1 MLHFVFG
8 ASPQRFLCHFPN
20 KIASFPQQL
29 ESLPQQ
35 LVSLPQHIFSFPQQ
49 LCVILLPTK
58 KTWFFLEILFG
69 VSYLNITGSLWRKL
83 KLFEDLNHIVVS
95 SWSSKT
101 RTWHCQVGIWSSSNF
116 VLRRIFLCW
125 FHRQY
130 HWPWP
135 GDRQLDLSHQDL
147 TWCSCRQEM
156 RKRNPVFTC
165 RRLGLLY
172 FWQYFLQHIAL
183 QRSRSSLER
192 LSIRRKRWS
201 VMQRWISTTA
211 HLPLISR
218 SPPAHLTTLSFP
230 SKMVK
235 L

>member
-1 MLHFVFG
+1 MTKMLTLT
-8 ASPQRFLCHFPN
+8 SPQHILCQFPNKFALFPQQNCFISPTHFLISPATLCHFAPHQKTMIFFGN
-20 KIASFPQQL
+20 FIWGFISQHHWITLTKAKTFRGFKSHRCFK
-29 ESLPQQ
+29 
-35 LVSLPQHIFSFPQQ
+35 LVIQ
-49 LCVILLPTK
+49 
-58 KTWFFLEILFG
+58 
-69 VSYLNITGSLWRKL
+69 N
-83 KLFEDLNHIVVS
+83 EDLALP
-95 SWSSKT
+95 SW
-101 RTWHCQVGIWSSSNF
+101 HIWSSSYF

-130 HWPWP
+130 HWTWP

-172 FWQYFLQHIAL
+172 LWQYFLQHIAL

-192 LSIRRKRWS
+192 LSVRRRRWS
-201 VMQRWISTTA
+201 VMQRWSSWTSTTA
-211 HLPLISR
+211 HFPLISC

-230 SKMVK
+230 
-235 L
+235 